1 MFKKLLALF
10 GKKKPAPLAAPYLP
24 SLPYKQ
30 DELNLIYNLLF
41 CDESE
46 LYQPHGTETTLFGEQ
61 ADARV
66 VRTIA
71 EDKEEESRVRILAY
85 SWLRDNG
92 HAVPS
97 KELLGVI
104 VEVPLEEG
112 LDVLAAYADGT
123 VRYINQTG
131 KFAVFE
137 GSPDVVTD
145 SARTLVET
153 SKPALRQATPIA
165 GKRMPPPG
173 IGHIRLGFLAS
184 DGLHF
189 TQGTFETLARDAKA
203 SAAIQSAQTLLD
215 LVVRQAS
222 E

>member
-10 GKKKPAPLAAPYLP
+10 GKKSSAAPAGPAAL
-24 SLPYKQ
+24 SAPYKQ

-41 CDESE
+41 CDETS
-46 LYQPHGTETTLFGEQ
+46 LYKPQGTETALFGEQ
-61 ADARV
+61 ADASV

-71 EDKEEESRVRILAY
+71 EDHDEESRVRILACN
-85 SWLRDNG
+85 WLRENG
-92 HAVPS
+92 HPVPAH
-97 KELLGVI
+97 ELLGVI

-137 GSPDVVTD
+137 GAPDAVAA
-145 SARTLVET
+145 SAKALVET
-153 SKPALRQATPIA
+153 AKPALRQATLA
-165 GKRMPPPG
+165 ARGRTPPPG
-173 IGHIRLGFLAS
+173 PGHLRIGFLAS
-184 DGLHF
+184 DGLYF
-189 TQGTFETLARDAKA
+189 TQGTFETLAKDARA
-203 SAAIQSAQTLLD
+203 SSAIQSAQALLD

>member
-1 MFKKLLALF
+1 MFKKILALL
-10 GKKKPAPLAAPYLP
+10 GIKDPAPPAGPAVP
-24 SLPYKQ
+24 SAPYKQ

-41 CDESE
+41 CDESTP
-46 LYQPHGTETTLFGEQ
+46 YKPQGAETTLFGEQ
-61 ADARV
+61 ADAAV

-71 EDKEEESRVRILAY
+71 EDHDEESRVRILAY
-85 SWLRDNG
+85 NWLRENG

-97 KELLGVI
+97 RELLGVI
-104 VEVPLEEG
+104 VEVPLDEG

-137 GSPDVVTD
+137 GAPDAV
-145 SARTLVET
+145 AECAKALVET
-153 SKPALRQATPIA
+153 AKPALRNAAPASGT
-165 GKRMPPPG
+165 RTPPPG
-173 IGHIRLGFLAS
+173 PGHLRIGFLAS
-184 DGLHF
+184 DGLYF
-189 TQGTFETLARDAKA
+189 TQGTFEMLARDARA
-203 SAAIQSAQTLLD
+203 SSAIQSAQTLLD

>member
-10 GKKKPAPLAAPYLP
+10 GKKSSAAPAGPAAL
-24 SLPYKQ
+24 SAPYKQ

-41 CDESE
+41 CDETS
-46 LYQPHGTETTLFGEQ
+46 LYKPQGTETALFGEQ
-61 ADARV
+61 ADASV

-71 EDKEEESRVRILAY
+71 EDHDEESRVRILACN
-85 SWLRDNG
+85 WLRENG
-92 HAVPS
+92 HPVPAH
-97 KELLGVI
+97 ELLGVI

-137 GSPDVVTD
+137 GAPD
-145 SARTLVET
+145 AR
-153 SKPALRQATPIA
+153 PGPGHLRI
-165 GKRMPPPG
+165 
-173 IGHIRLGFLAS
+173 GFLAS
-184 DGLHF
+184 DGLYF
-189 TQGTFETLARDAKA
+189 TQGTFETLAKDARA
-203 SAAIQSAQTLLD
+203 SSAIQSAQALLD